1 MAEISYGGSGQ
12 GAVDYARQQPP
23 YQRNRVDSERW
34 AQIAADNAVMAKKLL
49 DVRREPPASFHAP
62 RGYQSVRGGQRRR
75 QERAGKAQSDMADTL
90 HYVPP
95 TPWPPTEPAHQTVR
109 QSKAQREIDIA
120 NGHMA
125 SKLRETYR
133 HHGDSLLEKHKL
145 GRGFDCNDRW
155 AQRTAIYDN
164 DAAKVTAAINR
175 GVRVLDVE
183 QVSVPKSLGIAHCSG
198 CGARCFYAAD
208 GVKLMRCR
216 ACKAAW
222 YCSEAC
228 AKLDFQS
235 HKAICKYTTTGHWTP
250 GGIRPAED
258 CWVSNAAMAE
268 IRNDLRRRAAA
279 ALAQRTPSA
288 SPSVDS
294 NPSTPSPRRR
304 QQLQDTEAVPPHQRR
319 RRLPPAPGRPASAS
333 GAVSSPH
340 LRRSLAGSVTGVAEV
355 HADALGGE
363 VETLY
368 SLEAKYRQLRERELV
383 AERELADVEY
393 RANHGLDGPRP
404 CMYVMK
410 RFAEPSEASAG
421 GGSRRPASA
430 GPRLRSGGGGGGG
443 MGDEQRRKGQKK
455 PAWQDTASFL

>member
-1 MAEISYGGSGQ
+1 M
-12 GAVDYARQQPP
+12 P
-23 YQRNRVDSERW
+23 
-34 AQIAADNAVMAKKLL
+34 
-49 DVRREPPASFHAP
+49 
-62 RGYQSVRGGQRRR
+62 
-75 QERAGKAQSDMADTL
+75 DTL
-90 HYVPP
+90 HYVAP
-95 TPWPPTEPAHQTVR
+95 TPWPPMEPAHQIVR
-109 QSKAQREIDIA
+109 QSKAKREIDTA
-120 NGHMA
+120 NGYVA
-125 SKLRETYR
+125 AKLREAYR

-155 AQRTAIYDN
+155 AQRTALYDT
-164 DAAKVTAAINR
+164 DAAAAAI
-175 GVRVLDVE
+175 GGGLRVLDVE
-183 QVSVPKSLGIAHCSG
+183 QASVPKSLGVAHCSG

-216 ACKAAW
+216 GCQAAW

-228 AKLDFQS
+228 AKLDFHS

-258 CWVSNAAMAE
+258 CWVGNAAMAE
-268 IRNDLRRRAAA
+268 VRNDLRRRAAA

-288 SPSVDS
+288 SPSIAS
-294 NPSTPSPRRR
+294 PPSSPSPRRR
-304 QQLQDTEAVPPHQRR
+304 EAVPQDQWQRR
-319 RRLPPAPGRPASAS
+319 PPPGPGRPVSAS
-333 GAVSSPH
+333 RTAGSPR
-340 LRRSLAGSVTGVAEV
+340 LRRSLTGNVTGVAKM

-368 SLEAKYRQLRERELV
+368 LLEAKYKQLRERERL

-410 RFAEPSEASAG
+410 RFAKPSDASG
-421 GGSRRPASA
+421 GTGGRPASA
-430 GPRLRSGGGGGGG
+430 GPRLRNSGGG
-443 MGDEQRRKGQKK
+443 EQGRKVQKK